1 MAFAGYQLHLGN
13 EPAPW
18 QMDSDKP
25 NTNIRDM
32 NSYII
37 HVCRLRVPGVEV
49 EQHFLI
55 CDSD

>member
-1 MAFAGYQLHLGN
+1 
-13 EPAPW
+13 
-18 QMDSDKP
+18 
-25 NTNIRDM
+25 M